1 MASHNN
7 TQSWL
12 VAAWPGMGNVAVIAA
27 GHLVQKKGF
36 QPVGE
41 MPTGE
46 HFDLQGVDVMNGVI
60 AATRLPRSV
69 FYQPPTPQAKGP
81 RLTVFL
87 AEAQPSQA
95 AFAYARAVIERAQ
108 EWGVDRVVTFASM
121 ASQLHPTQQP
131 RVYGAATT
139 PAVVDELRRL
149 EVAPLE
155 AGQIGG
161 MNGLLLGAAAERGI
175 PGVCLMGEIPFFAAA
190 VGNPKAGRAVLE
202 AFAFMAGFEVDLDE
216 LSRHAEVVD
225 KALVNLLERLQA
237 ASSGEGPDEDE
248 AFPTA
253 APEAESEKSREKP
266 RPRLDDLQI
275 RHIEEMFEEA
285 SKNRA
290 RAMMLKQELDRL
302 GVFKEYENRF
312 LDLFRRAE

>member
-1 MASHNN
+1 MPAVPSN
-7 TQSWL
+7 QSWL
-12 VAAWPGMGNVAVIAA
+12 VAAWPGMGNVAVIGA
-27 GHLVQKKGF
+27 GHLVQAKGF
-36 QPVGE
+36 QHVAE

-60 AATRLPRSV
+60 APARLPRSV
-69 FYQPPTPQAKGP
+69 FYRPPTPPPKGP
-81 RLTVFL
+81 QLTVFL
-87 AEAQPSQA
+87 AEAQPTQG

-139 PAVVDELRRL
+139 PALVDELRRL

-175 PGVCLMGEIPFFAAA
+175 PGLCLMGEIPFFAAA

-202 AFAFMAGFEVDLDE
+202 AFAFMAGFDVNLDE

-237 ASSGEGPDEDE
+237 ANSGDEE
-248 AFPTA
+248 AFS
-253 APEAESEKSREKP
+253 APAEPESQQPGETPKP
-266 RPRLDDLQI
+266 KLDELQI